1 MPIGKKETKEEFYR
15 RLMFDHALKES
26 LFAGE
31 LDEWLD
37 NLEDLEDLEALEE
50 EPEEETKEETKEE

>member
-37 NLEDLEDLEALEE
+37 DLEDLEAFEE
-50 EPEEETKEETKEE
+50 EPEEETKEE